1 MNLDLQRGSLEQ
13 CVKLFFERAPDNLA
27 ARRCVQQF
35 THASDKAIADWASG
49 RSHPSGAYRLRM
61 LYFLEANN
69 LVVNELMEVDANT
82 RSFGRLLAF
91 GILDV
96 DAMLQQLGYTR
107 DTLFAL
113 LRGKFRAHP
122 DKQAMMESAY
132 ANHHRAYLERV
143 TKLGEQG
150 IIPQLSQFEPQ
161 AAVPKPPESSAA
173 IAVSFHHQVR
183 ALLPLASQLGP
194 TAGSGLI
201 PSEAQDISE
210 LVTAL
215 QRLLGKK

>member
-1 MNLDLQRGSLEQ
+1 MTLDLQRGSLEQ
-13 CVKLFFERAPDNLA
+13 CIKLFFERAPDNLT
-27 ARRCVQQF
+27 ARRRVQQF
-35 THASDKAIADWASG
+35 THASSTAVADWALG
-49 RSHPSGAYRLRM
+49 RSHPSGIYRLRI

-107 DTLFAL
+107 DGLFAL
-113 LRGKFRAHP
+113 LRGKFKAHP
-122 DKQAMMESAY
+122 DKQAMMEEIFGS
-132 ANHHRAYLERV
+132 HHRAYLERV
-143 TKLGEQG
+143 KKLGEQE

-161 AAVPKPPESSAA
+161 SPAPKAPTDSFV
-173 IAVSFHHQVR
+173 AVSFLHQVR
-183 ALLPLASQLGP
+183 ALLPLATQLGSAGGDGIIP
-194 TAGSGLI
+194 T
-201 PSEAQDISE
+201 ETQDVVD